1 MVFLQLQT
9 MNGEGKNCICVC
21 VCVCVCGIRKKRAGT
36 GSIVGVDGYGTV
48 MVKNGNENIL
58 DEKRKNQTWKDY
70 GGNGSDGVS

>member
-1 MVFLQLQT
+1 
-9 MNGEGKNCICVC
+9 
-21 VCVCVCGIRKKRAGT
+21 
-36 GSIVGVDGYGTV
+36 

>member
-1 MVFLQLQT
+1 MGREKIVYV
-9 MNGEGKNCICVC
+9 CVC

-58 DEKRKNQTWKDY
+58 DEKRKKSNMERLRW
-70 GGNGSDGVS
+70 